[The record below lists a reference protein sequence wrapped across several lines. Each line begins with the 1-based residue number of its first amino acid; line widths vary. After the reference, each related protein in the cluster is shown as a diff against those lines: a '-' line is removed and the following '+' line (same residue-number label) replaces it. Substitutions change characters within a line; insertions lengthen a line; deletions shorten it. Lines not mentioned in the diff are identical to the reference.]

1 MRELMYR
8 EALREALDEEM
19 AREPTV
25 FIIGEGIAERGGSYK
40 VTEGLLA
47 KYGPGRVRD
56 TPIAE
61 AGMIGV
67 GVGAAIAGA
76 RPVVEILYVDFAMLG
91 MDMIVN
97 QAAKFRL
104 MTGGEGRVPFIMR
117 TQGGTG
123 GGVAAQH
130 SQSLE
135 ALFYHI
141 PGLRVVMPSTPADA
155 KGLLKYALRQ
165 DDPVMFLEHK
175 HLYMTKGMVPEENS
189 LSTFVD
195 KVAQA
200 LEKALGFKI
209 PVAAIGGPCIAGELA
224 VRRTTGT
231 VIVAH
236 DLALVTK
243 LCENLQTDYY
253 QPRPS
258 IDVIGVETCAAFKN
272 FFAISVGWAHGA
284 LDRLPSVE
292 NNALNNNAAAI
303 LFDQAIREMMVLAQN
318 LGGSAE
324 SVWGMPGAGDL
335 YVTCQAGRNSR
346 LGQHLGR
353 GLTYS
358 EVKQGPMK
366 EDTVEGAELGL
377 SVASA
382 LHAMIRSGKL
392 RGENL
397 PLTLALLNALQH
409 NTSFNPPWGDFHR
422 SS

>member
-19 AREPTV
+19 ARDPSV

-117 TQGGTG
+117 TQGGAG

-175 HLYMTKGMVPEENS
+175 HLYMNKGMVPEGEHIVEFGKGDIKRAGSDVTVVAWSNMIPRTLEAAEELAAEGISVEVIDPRTLVPLDRAMILNS
-189 LSTFVD
+189 
-195 KVAQA
+195 VAKTRRCVIVQEANRRGGVASDISSIIMEEAFWHLDAPVEIVAGLDVPIPFNLA
-200 LEKALGFKI
+200 LEQASVPQKPGIK
-209 PVAAIGGPCIAGELA
+209 AAI
-224 VRRTTGT
+224 RR
-231 VIVAH
+231 
-236 DLALVTK
+236 AL
-243 LCENLQTDYY
+243 
-253 QPRPS
+253 
-258 IDVIGVETCAAFKN
+258 
-272 FFAISVGWAHGA
+272 
-284 LDRLPSVE
+284 
-292 NNALNNNAAAI
+292 
-303 LFDQAIREMMVLAQN
+303 
-318 LGGSAE
+318 
-324 SVWGMPGAGDL
+324 
-335 YVTCQAGRNSR
+335 
-346 LGQHLGR
+346 HLG
-353 GLTYS
+353 
-358 EVKQGPMK
+358 PAAMA
-366 EDTVEGAELGL
+366 AE
-377 SVASA
+377 
-382 LHAMIRSGKL
+382 
-392 RGENL
+392 
-397 PLTLALLNALQH
+397 
-409 NTSFNPPWGDFHR
+409 
-422 SS
+422 